1 MTEAAAKTIKVS
13 LEQEIMDYNQDKY
26 DLIVLGSMWAREI
39 RRRDEFKFKP
49 NSEVITAA
57 LNDVLSG
64 TVSRDAILETYK
76 KSLIARAQA
85 REEREARKNAQ
96 PAEMTLPEL

>member
-1 MTEAAAKTIKVS
+1 MTDTKKKAVE
-13 LEQEIMDYNQDKY
+13 LEQEIMDYSNDKY

-39 RRRDEFKFKP
+39 RRRDEFRHKP

-64 TVSRDAILETYK
+64 TISREVILDTYK
-76 KSLIARAQA
+76 KSLVARKQA
-85 REEREARKNAQ
+85 RVEREARRNTQ
-96 PAEMTLPEL
+96 PVEMTLPEL